1 MVVPP
6 GLTGQLP
13 GHSVTAPPHTERG
26 AVSNWNPRSLV
37 IVVVIAASA
46 LVGCG
51 GGSGGL
57 SDVIVPADGRPA
69 NPDWAQLDPAMK
81 DTLSAI
87 AEQYGIS
94 REDARQRV
102 GWQNA
107 FAMAAGG
114 IEAKYPNAFFA
125 GRDYKSVACANRH
138 LLQRTGPTRR
148 CVDAGDR
155 SA

>member
-1 MVVPP
+1 MF
-6 GLTGQLP
+6 
-13 GHSVTAPPHTERG
+13 SW
-26 AVSNWNPRSLV
+26 SPRNLV

-57 SDVIVPADGRPA
+57 SNVIVPADGRPA

-81 DTLSAI
+81 DTLSAV

-114 IEAKYPNAFFA
+114 IEEKYPNAFSRGEITNELPA
-125 GRDYKSVACANRH
+125 QPSSSSKGRSR
-138 LLQRTGPTRR
+138 PTLPR
-148 CVDAGDR
+148 CW
-155 SA
+155 